1 MVKQTQTGSHKLTP
15 FTRKQTTSC
24 SDLVLNLH
32 EGTDDLE
39 FVVAVL
45 FAKQRS
51 FSSLNDS

>member
-1 MVKQTQTGSHKLTP
+1 MVKQTQTGGHKLTP